1 VADCA
6 YCSHPAYN
14 VIEVRY
20 TRSVAGAGGIRE
32 VLGRGYSVC
41 DGCLALLDFHPEHH
55 IDTERISLFNLA
67 ASVYQALGVW
77 SVVALSALAS
87 ISNAPETN
95 LLRAPAFQAIGF
107 LLAVACL
114 GVWALRSGVQLRYFG
129 QWKSQRSNPL
139 RPKNSLAGFTNMRER
154 NHPELSSYLPIRF
167 LDSGQLLAKPGA
179 PTLRCIGPA
188 GEPWGKGPE
197 TNFVG
202 RGANDWYRVIWL
214 SWQLFPLS
222 EVLPPEHEDWQSLP
236 EPAIGQF
243 EAAASG
249 LFAAIAFA
257 VFTLGTPLHPVVA
270 LGGALI
276 SWPVGFAAG
285 RQARELWRGHRLGQS
300 RSPIV

>member
-95 LLRAPAFQAIGF
+95 LLNCVTSANGRASVLI
-107 LLAVACL
+107 
-114 GVWALRSGVQLRYFG
+114 RSGPRTP
-129 QWKSQRSNPL
+129 W
-139 RPKNSLAGFTNMRER
+139 
-154 NHPELSSYLPIRF
+154 
-167 LDSGQLLAKPGA
+167 LDSRTCA
-179 PTLRCIGPA
+179 
-188 GEPWGKGPE
+188 
-197 TNFVG
+197 
-202 RGANDWYRVIWL
+202 RGTT
-214 SWQLFPLS
+214 
-222 EVLPPEHEDWQSLP
+222 QS
-236 EPAIGQF
+236 
-243 EAAASG
+243 
-249 LFAAIAFA
+249 
-257 VFTLGTPLHPVVA
+257 
-270 LGGALI
+270 
-276 SWPVGFAAG
+276 
-285 RQARELWRGHRLGQS
+285 
-300 RSPIV
+300 